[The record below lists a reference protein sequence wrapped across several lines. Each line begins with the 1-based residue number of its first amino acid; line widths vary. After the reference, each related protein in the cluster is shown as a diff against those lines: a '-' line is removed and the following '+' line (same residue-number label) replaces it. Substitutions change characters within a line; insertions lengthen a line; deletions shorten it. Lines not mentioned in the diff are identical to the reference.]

1 MTRLIWTRIFVA
13 SLVFLGDWVFAADNN
28 LRAEI
33 DATATSANDITVQ
46 ISKQIL
52 PGDSESKSQP
62 VLLGTDAKLQLYLYA
77 NLKVASSANT
87 LTDELKYRPSN
98 PRAPPLPTS

>member
-13 SLVFLGDWVFAADNN
+13 SLVFLGDWAFAADNN

-33 DATATSANDITVQ
+33 DAAANDITVQ

-52 PGDSESKSQP
+52 LSDSESSSQP
-62 VLLGTDAKLQLYLYA
+62 MLLGSDAIPQLYLYA
-77 NLKVASSANT
+77 NQTVASSANT
-87 LTDELKYRPSN
+87 LTDALKYHPSN
-98 PRAPPLPTS
+98 PRAPPVPTS

>member
-13 SLVFLGDWVFAADNN
+13 SLVFLGDWAFAADNK

-33 DATATSANDITVQ
+33 DAAANDITVQ
-46 ISKQIL
+46 LSKQIL

-62 VLLGTDAKLQLYLYA
+62 MLLGSDAEPPLYLYT
-77 NLKVASSANT
+77 NQTVASSADT
-87 LTDELKYRPSN
+87 LTDELKYHPSN
-98 PRAPPLPTS
+98 PRAPPLPAS

>member
-1 MTRLIWTRIFVA
+1 MTRLIWTRVFVA
-13 SLVFLGDWVFAADNN
+13 SLVFLGDWAFAADNN

-33 DATATSANDITVQ
+33 DAAANDITVQ
-46 ISKQIL
+46 ISNKIL

-62 VLLGTDAKLQLYLYA
+62 ILLGTDAKPQLYLYA
-77 NLKVASSANT
+77 NLIVASSANT
-87 LTDELKYRPSN
+87 LTNELKYHPSN